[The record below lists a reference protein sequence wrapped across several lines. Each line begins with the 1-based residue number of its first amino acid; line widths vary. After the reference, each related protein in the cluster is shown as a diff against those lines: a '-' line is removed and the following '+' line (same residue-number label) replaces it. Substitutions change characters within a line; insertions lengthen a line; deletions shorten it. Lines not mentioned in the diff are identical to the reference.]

1 MESTNKNEKFVE
13 FLEEVG
19 ETVSKWPEWKKE
31 GWAILD
37 LHDSKTGFNCSSE
50 DYAERTTH
58 NSNGHPEL
66 TV

>member
-1 MESTNKNEKFVE
+1 MELTNKNEKFVE

-19 ETVSKWPEWKKE
+19 ENVSKWPEWKRE

-37 LHDSKTGFNCSSE
+37 LHNSETGINCSSE
-50 DYAERTTH
+50 EYAEPKTH
-58 NSNGHPEL
+58 NSNGHHEL